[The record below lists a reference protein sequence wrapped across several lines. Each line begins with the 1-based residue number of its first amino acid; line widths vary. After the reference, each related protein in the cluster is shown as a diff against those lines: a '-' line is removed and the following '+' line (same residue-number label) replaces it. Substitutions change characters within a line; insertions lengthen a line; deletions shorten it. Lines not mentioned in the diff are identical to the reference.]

1 MTDDRWIEFL
11 KKEFEQERQEW
22 LGLSSEDSRRV
33 LGEMRDKHFAQFLK
47 KGLPLGSDKWW
58 QFTYV
63 QNILRSIFQNAERN
77 NVSDRH
83 SINEELIADFPDV
96 NRLHFHNGQLVEASI
111 DSGLQWCTWDQ
122 LNADFPCWSWLVDC
136 FRGEKKVAGN
146 GDGLF
151 HLAGAFPSGY
161 ILFVPDGYESSKALH
176 IHSVFAAESAETLG
190 KLNLHNRDMDTRNR
204 AATTPFLKDEV
215 VISSKGNPV
224 QKLKHAFCR
233 EADLQLLLAQSR
245 TRFEQDSPL
254 KKRSHNLQSS
264 DNNVNAAAAKS
275 LPLGGWNFIFMGKG
289 ARLTL
294 VENISHY
301 GQVVVNTVSNVYHSE
316 QSALRWIRVEQGSG
330 SSCYF
335 NQSISEME
343 KESSIDRLHFSLG
356 SRFSRDRADVVHVG
370 EKARSTLLGL
380 SILKNKNQS
389 DHRFNV
395 HHLKPGGYSRQFCRG
410 ILNNESKGIFHGRVH
425 VESWAKGV
433 DCSQSAKNL
442 LLSDRAHSCI
452 QPELAIDC
460 SEVQAQHGSAVG
472 NFDPNEI
479 FYLQTRGLDMKSAW
493 ELLIFAYIKDVLHQ
507 FPADSC
513 LEHLNQMIHRNKS
526 VLLNLANEV
535 KKAQVT

>member
-11 KKEFEQERQEW
+11 KKEFEQERQGW

-47 KGLPLGSDKWW
+47 KGFPSGSDKWW

-83 SINEELIADFPDV
+83 SINEELIADFPNVD
-96 NRLHFHNGQLVEASI
+96 RLHFHNDQLVEASI
-111 DSGLQWCTWDQ
+111 DDGLRWCTWDQ
-122 LNADFPCWSWLVDC
+122 LNADFPCWSWLLDC

-161 ILFVPDGYESSKALH
+161 ILFIPDGYESSKALH

-190 KLNLHNRDMDTRNR
+190 KH
-204 AATTPFLKDEV
+204 
-215 VISSKGNPV
+215 
-224 QKLKHAFCR
+224 
-233 EADLQLLLAQSR
+233 DLQ
-245 TRFEQDSPL
+245 D
-254 KKRSHNLQSS
+254 S
-264 DNNVNAAAAKS
+264 DNNVNEAAAKVT
-275 LPLGGWNFIFMGKG
+275 PLGGWNFIFMGKG

-301 GQVVVNTVSNVYHSE
+301 GQAVVNTVSNVYHSE

-410 ILNNESKGIFHGRVH
+410 ILNDESKGIFHGRVH